1 MKRVLVLA
9 VILVFAAAN
18 FSYAQKESPAS
29 VAAAL
34 TLKLAGFNN
43 KLSGS
48 VKIFV
53 VGNDALAAEL
63 KKGEGKPLGKAKL
76 EAVDAGGDVPSA
88 KYDIIVC
95 GASGKVGAVSSYA
108 KKNKILSVTNIPSIM
123 QKGISLGI
131 GVGDDNK
138 PKIMLNLTQSSD
150 EGIDWNPAIMKVAET
165 VK

>member
-1 MKRVLVLA
+1 MKNKFIAIMLVMVA
-9 VILVFAAAN
+9 IVN

-29 VAAAL
+29 IAAAL

-48 VKIFV
+48 VKIYV

-63 KKGEGKPLGKAKL
+63 KKGVGKPLGKATL
-76 EAVDAGGDVPSA
+76 AAVDAGADVPGA
-88 KYDIIVC
+88 KYEVIVC
-95 GASGKVGAVSSYA
+95 GSAGKAGAVSSYA
-108 KKNKILSVTNIPSIM
+108 KKNKVLSVTNIPSVLS
-123 QKGISLGI
+123 KGISLGI

-138 PKIMLNLTQSSD
+138 PKILLNLTQSSE

>member
-1 MKRVLVLA
+1 MKNKFVA
-9 VILVFAAAN
+9 IIIAMIAITS

-43 KLSGS
+43 KLSGG
-48 VKIFV
+48 VKIYV
-53 VGNDALAAEL
+53 VGNDVLASEL
-63 KKGEGKPLGKAKL
+63 KKGVGKPLGKATL
-76 EAVDAGGDVPSA
+76 SSVDAGADVPGS

-95 GASGKVGAVSSYA
+95 GSSGKAGAVSKFA
-108 KKNKILSVTNIPSIM
+108 KSHKALSVTNIPSILS
-123 QKGISLGI
+123 KGISLGI

-138 PKIMLNLTQSSD
+138 PKILLNLTQSSE